1 MNHSSGILS
10 GARGRGRD
18 GGGGGFA
25 LHLVHFMT
33 NFELQLQK
41 VAKFFS
47 YFRLQLVKMKSS
59 KKTYPRFLIMFLL
72 FKILAIVIFLFPLK
86 LALK

>member
-18 GGGGGFA
+18 GEGWGFA

-59 KKTYPRFLIMFLL
+59 KKTYPRFLITFLL